1 MSDKWMSIN
10 KFMQSINSLMNETTA
25 YVNVYFDDYKKSK
38 FNYSI
43 KPISFSFITEA
54 KKVIKVS
61 YYDIHKIIPEMQYL
75 NLPGSKNKEMEKL
88 ELTKRLRK
96 IVIEVKESVYN
107 NIKYHKLYI
116 KEVDQK
122 YYKGMIKDYED
133 ARIKYTNELAKA
145 AMDNENENEDEI
157 DDFEFLGL
165 D

>member
-1 MSDKWMSIN
+1 MSDKWLSIN
-10 KFMQSINSLMNETTA
+10 KFIQSINSLMNETTA
-25 YVNVYFDDYKKSK
+25 YVNVYFDDYKKGK

-43 KPISFSFITEA
+43 KPIGFSFITEA

-61 YYDIHKIIPEMQYL
+61 YYDIHKIIPEMEYL

-122 YYKGMIKDYED
+122 YYKDMIKDYED
-133 ARIKYTNELAKA
+133 SRRKYI
-145 AMDNENENEDEI
+145 DEI
-157 DDFEFLGL
+157 ARDAPNDEDLADFEFLGL